1 MPLPSTADHLRR
13 CDPEDQLAMAFAA
26 KSFKAVDQM
35 QQQRRVS
42 LCRVISGT
50 LKIGNCI
57 NIYFCPL
64 YFTHFVQKPKHQNPK
79 SKMAFILLGIIYYS
93 AHIPPNLMIHELKTK

>member
-1 MPLPSTADHLRR
+1 LRDRKITNTVSSFILILTSVVKNALPLPWTADHLRR

-50 LKIGNCI
+50 LKIGNYI
-57 NIYFCPL
+57 NIVHY
-64 YFTHFVQKPKHQNPK
+64 
-79 SKMAFILLGIIYYS
+79 I
-93 AHIPPNLMIHELKTK
+93 